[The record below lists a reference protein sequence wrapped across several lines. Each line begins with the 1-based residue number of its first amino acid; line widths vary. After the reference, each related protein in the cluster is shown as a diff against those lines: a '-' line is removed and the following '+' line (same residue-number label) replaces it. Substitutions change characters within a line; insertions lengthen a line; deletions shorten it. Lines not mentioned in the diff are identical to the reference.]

1 MVDWLM
7 VCLFHLKGYAHKCYQ
22 CYSTKSWEHCAT
34 KEVTCPGEE
43 DHCVK
48 VKIEKNDTQ
57 HFSKGCSAK
66 SKCKAHESCKSS
78 DPPVECKLHCCSG
91 DLCNVATVPMVSAIM
106 LLVCALVA
114 FIREVSVWWTSQE
127 MYFQPKNQITD

>member
-1 MVDWLM
+1 MKSIHFMFALSL
-7 VCLFHLKGYAHKCYQ
+7 CISIGYAHKCYQ

-48 VKIEKNDTQ
+48 VKIDKNDTQ

-78 DPPVECKLHCCSG
+78 DPPVECKIHCCSG

-114 FIREVSVWWTSQE
+114 FIREVSVW
-127 MYFQPKNQITD
+127 